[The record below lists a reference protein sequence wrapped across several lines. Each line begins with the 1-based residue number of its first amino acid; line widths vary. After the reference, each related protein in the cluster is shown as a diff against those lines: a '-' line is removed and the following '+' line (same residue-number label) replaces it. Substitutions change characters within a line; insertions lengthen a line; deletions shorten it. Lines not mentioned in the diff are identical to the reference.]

1 MTGDV
6 GSVVVAVAAAVV
18 VEVYDLVVETV
29 AVGIESVVGR
39 IVVDAVG
46 REIDCLD
53 LRLQGS
59 CCGLELMASCS
70 MNPTRKTDPFLPPSL
85 MTLSLCL
92 CMFVLISEEE
102 ERQVMPPMD
111 RRRNAMLSRWR
122 SGVHRMVTKVHCKG
136 DTCMLL
142 ALLFMLVKTTD
153 HFRSKN
159 KTYQSF

>member
-70 MNPTRKTDPFLPPSL
+70 MNPTRKTDPFLPLSL

-92 CMFVLISEEE
+92 CMFVLIGEEE

-111 RRRNAMLSRWR
+111 RRRNAMLSGARGCIEWLR
-122 SGVHRMVTKVHCKG
+122 TSTARVTRAC
-136 DTCMLL
+136 
-142 ALLFMLVKTTD
+142 F
-153 HFRSKN
+153 
-159 KTYQSF
+159 

>member
-46 REIDCLD
+46 REIGCLD

-70 MNPTRKTDPFLPPSL
+70 MNPTRKTDPFLPLSL

-111 RRRNAMLSRWR
+111 RRRNAMLSGARGCIEWLR
-122 SGVHRMVTKVHCKG
+122 TSTARVTRAC
-136 DTCMLL
+136 
-142 ALLFMLVKTTD
+142 F
-153 HFRSKN
+153 
-159 KTYQSF
+159 

>member
-70 MNPTRKTDPFLPPSL
+70 MNPTRKTDPFLPLSL

-111 RRRNAMLSRWR
+111 RRRNAMLSGARGCIEWLRR
-122 SGVHRMVTKVHCKG
+122 STARVTRAC
-136 DTCMLL
+136 
-142 ALLFMLVKTTD
+142 F
-153 HFRSKN
+153 
-159 KTYQSF
+159 

>member
-1 MTGDV
+1 MRKSLKKKKKRSGVPRVRGGSWKRVTGDV

-70 MNPTRKTDPFLPPSL
+70 MNPTRKTDPFLPLSL

-111 RRRNAMLSRWR
+111 RRRNAMLSGARGCIEWLRR
-122 SGVHRMVTKVHCKG
+122 STARVTRAC
-136 DTCMLL
+136 
-142 ALLFMLVKTTD
+142 F
-153 HFRSKN
+153 
-159 KTYQSF
+159 